1 MREPIKQ
8 IVWGINIV
16 YKFLKQV
23 FKSLNE
29 KKQYS
34 KYKRYEEMSTI
45 GNLEVSSLL
54 FQISLFV
61 VSNLPWQM
69 YQHFSS
75 PTLLVSHLNFF
86 FEMGSLI
93 VFKILKFLS

>member
-1 MREPIKQ
+1 
-8 IVWGINIV
+8 
-16 YKFLKQV
+16 
-23 FKSLNE
+23 
-29 KKQYS
+29 
-34 KYKRYEEMSTI
+34 
-45 GNLEVSSLL
+45 
-54 FQISLFV
+54 
-61 VSNLPWQM
+61 M